1 MRRMTRTALL
11 GASIVTAAAIALTGC
26 SSSSAPSGSGDSGAD
41 ADAKADDVT
50 IRIGAQPVFALSQW
64 WAAQELGYLDE
75 NDVDIELA
83 EIYPNGAPQV
93 EAGLRGDWDIAFTGE
108 LPAINAGAA
117 WGLQTIGFFGNEPH
131 AHGVYVKTGSGI
143 TADNAAE
150 ELKGQPV
157 LFTQGSTD
165 QLFFEGCLDQFG
177 LELSDIEAVNLAP
190 VDLVAAMQS
199 GNGVA
204 ASAYPPFAF
213 QLEADGY
220 EQICD
225 TGELDVAAYPTM
237 VVRKEFLDEHP
248 DAVARFTEA
257 VFRANALFAADPEKA
272 LELAKGFYEETGVT
286 QSDSDLERTIGLYEW
301 VDLEG
306 GIEIFESGDAE
317 SSVTAYQEM
326 LVRNGTATQATD
338 PVWLND
344 GPMKAAAEF
353 AAAG

>member
-1 MRRMTRTALL
+1 MRHLTRKALA
-11 GASIVTAAAIALTGC
+11 ASALVSLAALALTAC
-26 SSSSAPSGSGDSGAD
+26 SGGSSSAPSDSAGGAE
-41 ADAKADDVT
+41 DDVT

-64 WAAQELGYLDE
+64 WAADELGYLEE
-75 NDVDIELA
+75 NGVNIELA
-83 EIYPNGAPQV
+83 EVYPNGAPQV

-108 LPAINAGAA
+108 LPAINAGNA
-117 WGLQTIGFFGNEPH
+117 WGLQTIGFFGNEPN
-131 AHGVYVKTGSGI
+131 AHGVYVKSDSGI
-143 TADNAAE
+143 TADNAAKQ
-150 ELKGQPV
+150 LDGKQV

-204 ASAYPPFAF
+204 ASAYPPFSF

-220 EQICD
+220 ENICD
-225 TGELDVAAYPTM
+225 TTKLDVAAYPTM

-257 VFRANALFAADPEKA
+257 VFRANALFASDPDKA

-286 QSDSDLERTIGLYEW
+286 QSDEDLARTIGLYEW
-301 VDLEG
+301 VDLQG
-306 GIEIFESGDAE
+306 GLDIFESGDAKA
-317 SSVTAYQEM
+317 SVDAYQDM
-326 LVRNGTATQATD
+326 LVRNGTAMEVAD

-344 GPMKAAAEF
+344 SAIKGALALDAEK
-353 AAAG
+353 